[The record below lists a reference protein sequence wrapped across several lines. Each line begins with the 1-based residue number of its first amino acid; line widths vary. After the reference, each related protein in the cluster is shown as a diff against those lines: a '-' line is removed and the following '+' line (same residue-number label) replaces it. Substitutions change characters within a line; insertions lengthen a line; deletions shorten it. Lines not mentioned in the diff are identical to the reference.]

1 MKKKTVTA
9 ESAKRAL
16 RKLANPKAAQVLAGF
31 FKTGP
36 GQYGSGDKFLGIK
49 VPATRAVAKE
59 FIDLPLSQIRILL
72 RSEWHEE
79 RLMALVLLVNQFAKG
94 GEEQRKTIYEFYLQ
108 HTRYVNNWDL
118 VDMSAPG
125 IVGRYLM
132 DHNRAIL
139 KKLAVSKLLW
149 ERRIAIV
156 STQYLIRRDQHADT
170 LALSQVLLKDS
181 EDLMHKAVGWML
193 REVGKRDRATLVEF
207 LNEHRLKMPRTALR
221 YAIEHFSPTERARFL
236 GPKLGP

>member
-1 MKKKTVTA
+1 MKKQRLTA
-9 ESAKRAL
+9 EDAKRTL
-16 RKLANPKAAQVLAGF
+16 RKYADPKAAQFLAGF
-31 FKTGP
+31 CKTGP
-36 GQYGSGDKFLGIK
+36 GQYAAGDKFLGIK
-49 VPATRAVAKE
+49 VPVTRAVAKQ
-59 FIDLPLSQIRILL
+59 FMALPLSQIRILI

-79 RLMALVLLVNQFAKG
+79 RQIALVLLVNQFAKG
-94 GEEQRKTIYEFYLQ
+94 DEEQRKAIYEFYLQ
-108 HTRYVNNWDL
+108 HTRYINNWDL

-156 STQYLIRRDQHADT
+156 STQYLIRKNQHADT
-170 LALSQVLLKDS
+170 LVLSKILLKDT

-193 REVGKRDRATLVEF
+193 REVGKRDRQVLIEF
-207 LNEHRLKMPRTALR
+207 LNQHRLEMPRTALR
-221 YAIEHFSPTERARFL
+221 YAIEHFSPKERARFL
-236 GPKLGP
+236 GPARQT

>member
-1 MKKKTVTA
+1 MKKRSVTA
-9 ESAKRAL
+9 EEAKRTL
-16 RKLANPKAAQVLAGF
+16 RKLADPKAAQFLAGF

-36 GQYGSGDKFLGIK
+36 GQYADGDKFLGIK
-49 VPATRAVAKE
+49 VPITRDVAKN
-59 FIDLPLSQIRILL
+59 FIEMPLSQLRILI

-94 GEEQRKTIYEFYLQ
+94 NEEQRRAIYEFYLQ
-108 HTRYVNNWDL
+108 HTRYINNWDL

-132 DHNRAIL
+132 DHSRAIL
-139 KKLAVSKLLW
+139 KKLTVSKMLW

-156 STQYLIRRDQHADT
+156 STQYLIRKDQHADT
-170 LALSQVLLKDS
+170 LALSKMLLKDS

-193 REVGKRDRATLVEF
+193 REVGKRDRPTLVGF
-207 LNEHRLKMPRTALR
+207 LNQHRLKMPRTALR
-221 YAIEHFSPTERARFL
+221 YAIEHFSPAERARFL
-236 GPKLGP
+236 SSEI